1 MKILIIGAMGR
12 AGQLLTEYALE
23 AGHAVT
29 AFSRSVDKAELSH
42 PNLRYVKGDV
52 LYPAL
57 LEAVMPGH
65 DAVISVLGVRNF
77 SGPITLLSE
86 GMETITNVMKGTGVK
101 RLLTIGGAGILQQTE
116 TRLRRDDPGF
126 PPYLHNITAD
136 HYRVFDILSRS
147 KLDWTIVTPPYM
159 PDGERTGE
167 YLVEADYFPKNA
179 RNEIAVEDVADFLL
193 KEMEENNFVG
203 KRVGIAYPSKSE
215 D

>member
-1 MKILIIGAMGR
+1 MNILIVGAMGR
-12 AGQLLTEYALE
+12 AGKLLTEYALE
-23 AGHAVT
+23 AGHSVT
-29 AFSRSVDKAELSH
+29 AFSRSVDKAGLSH

-65 DAVISVLGVRNF
+65 DAVISVLGVPNF

-86 GMETITNVMKGTGVK
+86 GMEAIVNVMKSTGLK
-101 RLLTIGGAGILQQTE
+101 RLLTIGGAGILQQTK

-147 KLDWTIVTPPYM
+147 NLDWTIVTPPYM

-193 KEMEENNFVG
+193 KEMEENNFIG
-203 KRVGIAYPSKSE
+203 KRVGIAYSTK

>member
-1 MKILIIGAMGR
+1 
-12 AGQLLTEYALE
+12 
-23 AGHAVT
+23 
-29 AFSRSVDKAELSH
+29 
-42 PNLRYVKGDV
+42 
-52 LYPAL
+52 
-57 LEAVMPGH
+57 MPGH

-86 GMETITNVMKGTGVK
+86 GMEAITNVMKSTGVK

-136 HYRVFDILSRS
+136 HYRVYDILNRS

-159 PDGERTGE
+159 PDGTRTGE
-167 YLVEADYFPKNA
+167 YLVEADYFPQQA

-193 KEMEENNFVG
+193 KELEENKFLK
-203 KRVGIAYPSKSE
+203 KRVGIAYRTVSSE
-215 D
+215 F

>member
-1 MKILIIGAMGR
+1 MNILIVGAMGR
-12 AGQLLTEYALE
+12 AGKLLTEYALE
-23 AGHAVT
+23 AGHSVT
-29 AFSRSVDKAELSH
+29 AFSRSVDKASLTH

-52 LYPAL
+52 LYPVL
-57 LEAVMPGH
+57 LEAVMPGQ

-86 GMETITNVMKGTGVK
+86 GMEHIEHVMKNAVVK
-101 RLLTIGGAGILQQTE
+101 RVLTIGGAGILQQTD

-136 HYRVFDILSRS
+136 HYRVYDTLNRS

-159 PDGERTGE
+159 PDGTRTGA
-167 YLVEADYFPKNA
+167 YLVEADFFPKNA

-193 KEMEENNFVG
+193 KEVEENKFVG
-203 KRVGIAYPSKSE
+203 KRVGIAYRQE
-215 D
+215 

>member
-1 MKILIIGAMGR
+1 MNILIVGAMGR
-12 AGQLLTEYALE
+12 AGKLLTEYALE
-23 AGHAVT
+23 AGHSVT
-29 AFSRSVDKAELSH
+29 AFSRSVDKASLTH

-52 LYPAL
+52 LYPML

-86 GMETITNVMKGTGVK
+86 GMEHIEHVMKNAGVK
-101 RLLTIGGAGILQQTE
+101 RVLTISGAGILQQTD
-116 TRLRRDDPGF
+116 TRLRRDDPSF

-136 HYRVFDILSRS
+136 HYRVYDILRHS

-159 PDGERTGE
+159 PDGTRTGE
-167 YLVEADYFPKNA
+167 YLVEADYFPENA

-193 KEMEENNFVG
+193 KEVEENKFLG
-203 KRVGIAYPSKSE
+203 KRVGIAYRS
-215 D
+215 